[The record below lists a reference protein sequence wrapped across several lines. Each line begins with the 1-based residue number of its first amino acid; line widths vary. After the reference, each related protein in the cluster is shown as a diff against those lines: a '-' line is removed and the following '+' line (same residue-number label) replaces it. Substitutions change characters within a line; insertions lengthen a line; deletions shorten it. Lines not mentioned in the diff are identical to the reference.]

1 MAHDTT
7 PQARVAGGDAT
18 GIPIASGKSLL
29 RPLKAAEVV
38 ARDVVRDITANR
50 LAPGDSLESE
60 AEMLQKYGVS
70 RESLR
75 EGLRLLE
82 VQGMINIRR
91 GPGGG
96 PSVGT
101 VDPGNLGRVEALFFH
116 LAGATYQEL
125 FQAWILAET
134 TLAGLAAANEDADL
148 RSERMEPFL
157 DRDAHR
163 HEHQELAD
171 FVEGHEGFHAA
182 VAALSGNRV
191 LELTFRAYGQLVSH
205 HVATVGDPRPI
216 QDALV
221 ETHLGIAEAIIRGYS
236 DAAGQLMRE
245 HLEEVIAINIE
256 QLGDLVA
263 GPVEW
268 L

>member
-1 MAHDTT
+1 MAKKKSKTA
-7 PQARVAGGDAT
+7 QAGG
-18 GIPIASGKSLL
+18 GIPIASGRSLL

-38 ARDVVRDITANR
+38 ARDVVRDIGAGG

-60 AEMLQKYGVS
+60 AEMLKKYGVS

-101 VDPGNLGRVEALFFH
+101 IDPANLGRMHALFFN
-116 LAGATYQEL
+116 LSGATYSEL
-125 FQAWILAET
+125 FEAWVFAESA
-134 TLAGLAAANEDADL
+134 LAGFAAANPDDEL
-148 RSERMEPFL
+148 RRSAMKGFL
-157 DRDAHR
+157 TPEAHQ
-163 HEHQELAD
+163 HEHIDLEQ
-171 FVEGHEGFHAA
+171 FVEGHETFHST
-182 VAALSGNRV
+182 VAMLSGNRV
-191 LELTFRAYGQLVSH
+191 LELTFRSYGLLVAH
-205 HVATVGDPRPI
+205 HVATVGDPRPMK
-216 QDALV
+216 DTLV
-221 ETHLGIAEAIIRGYS
+221 EDHLRIAESIS
-236 DAAGQLMRE
+236 AGDRAEAERLMRE
-245 HLEEVIAINIE
+245 HLQQVIEINIE
-256 QLGDLVA
+256 QLGDLVS